1 MLKCC
6 RLTALILAM
15 VLSLMSVMT
24 VYAANDRVYGDDD
37 EPVYNWEKVDNEWVC
52 TDEFDEPVVG
62 WAPKDNHMYFLNKQ
76 GKIRTGW
83 IKSEG
88 KWYYLYDK
96 TDKVDPSLV
105 GTLAKDT
112 WIDNY
117 YVDKDGVQ
125 TKIKK

>member
-1 MLKCC
+1 MIKCC
-6 RLTALILAM
+6 RLTALVLAV
-15 VLSLMSVMT
+15 VLSLFSVMT
-24 VYAANDRVYGDDD
+24 VYAANDRIYGDDD
-37 EPVYNWEKVDNEWVC
+37 PVYNWEKVDNEWVC

-62 WAPKDNHMYFLNKQ
+62 WAPKGEYMYFLNKQ

-96 TDKVDPSLV
+96 ADKVDASLV

-125 TKIKK
+125 TKTKK